1 MAHRNQCYGEWIIS
15 PQDITAVI
23 NRMTTH
29 HGRVRNRDDFVLMVL
44 IRVTN
49 NFSITSPT
57 TSQFYSVPILNKR
70 MYVSIKPAII

>member
-1 MAHRNQCYGEWIIS
+1 MHVSSIKIVMVEWIIS
-15 PQDITAVI
+15 PFQSITAVI

-49 NFSITSPT
+49 KDFSITSPT
-57 TSQFYSVPILNKR
+57 TSPILLG
-70 MYVSIKPAII
+70 PQF